1 MHVSGRSQ
9 FKTAELNVDGTIQLR
24 GDMPSTLTLHSN
36 RLDVD
41 SVLRTYLKGR
51 VTGHSS
57 VAGDLQLRGPL
68 RQPRDLEI
76 IGTLNDFFAD
86 VENIKVRNN
95 GPISFTIA
103 DQFLRIQQFHLIGE
117 GTDLSVGG
125 TVRLNGERALDLRSQ
140 GHANLQLIQSF
151 DPEFTT

>member
-1 MHVSGRSQ
+1 
-9 FKTAELNVDGTIQLR
+9 
-24 GDMPSTLTLHSN
+24 MPSALTLHFN

-51 VTGHSS
+51 VTGHSA

-68 RQPRDLEI
+68 RRPHELEI
-76 IGTLNDFFAD
+76 IGNLNDLFAD

-95 GPISFTIA
+95 GPISFTVS

-117 GTDLSVGG
+117 GTDF
-125 TVRLNGERALDLRSQ
+125 RLAARS
-140 GHANLQLIQSF
+140 G
-151 DPEFTT
+151 